1 MYFGCMYFAKTS
13 GSGDGDLVRC
23 LRRGERDGER
33 EREWRDRV
41 DRRDLE
47 GERERDRLRVCA
59 DLAL

>member
-1 MYFGCMYFAKTS
+1 MYFAKTS

-33 EREWRDRV
+33 ERERERRDRV